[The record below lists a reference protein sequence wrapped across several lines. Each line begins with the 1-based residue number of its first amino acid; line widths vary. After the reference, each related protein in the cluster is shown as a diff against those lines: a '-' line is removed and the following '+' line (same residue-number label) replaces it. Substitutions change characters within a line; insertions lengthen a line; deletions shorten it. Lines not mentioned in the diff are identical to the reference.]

1 MSGGTQN
8 SARPPPPAPPSPPP
22 SNFHLGWPRGGAQ
35 CSAEVRWE
43 RRNFFNRGPQAGGDS
58 EEASDGRKCDGGS
71 AVGAGRYIYNGKAA
85 VVRRSARV
93 EIGTQYNARDAG

>member
-1 MSGGTQN
+1 VI
-8 SARPPPPAPPSPPP
+8 SASPRLFTPTPAGKLFKP
-22 SNFHLGWPRGGAQ
+22 
-35 CSAEVRWE
+35 
-43 RRNFFNRGPQAGGDS
+43 GPQAGADG
-58 EEASDGRKCDGGS
+58 EETAEGENCGGVP